1 MSADSPIIKKEL
13 REYVD
18 ILGYSESELLKKNRE
33 ETKKL
38 GPISIMQ
45 VGAAQGAFLSIL
57 CKCGKFKN
65 CLEVGVFTGYSSL
78 CISSAIEDDSRLT
91 VIDNNNEY
99 LDIAE
104 KYWKLANVTE
114 KINVIKKD
122 ALEALSE
129 LKSNS
134 DKQFDFAFIDA
145 DKANYVKYYD
155 LILPLMSRGGIL
167 CIDNTLWKGRVYDLD
182 NQTDSTQAIRSL
194 NQKIKNDK
202 RVEHSI
208 LTIYDGMT
216 ICYIK

>member
-78 CISSAIEDDSRLT
+78 CISLAIENDSRLT

-99 LDIAE
+99 LDIAK
-104 KYWKLANVTE
+104 KYLCLHPSKSIVFHQNLQS
-114 KINVIKKD
+114 
-122 ALEALSE
+122 LESKYA
-129 LKSNS
+129 
-134 DKQFDFAFIDA
+134 QFHG
-145 DKANYVKYYD
+145 
-155 LILPLMSRGGIL
+155 LPHL
-167 CIDNTLWKGRVYDLD
+167 
-182 NQTDSTQAIRSL
+182 
-194 NQKIKNDK
+194 
-202 RVEHSI
+202 
-208 LTIYDGMT
+208 
-216 ICYIK
+216 

>member
-78 CISSAIEDDSRLT
+78 CISSAIENDSRLT

-99 LDIAE
+99 LDIAK
-104 KYWKLANVTE
+104 KYWKLANVVG
-114 KINVIKKD
+114 KINVIKKN

-129 LKSNS
+129 LKSNP

-167 CIDNTLWKGRVYDLD
+167 CIDNTLWKGGVYDPD
-182 NQTDSTQAIRSL
+182 NQTDSTRAIRSL
-194 NQKIKNDK
+194 NEKIKNDK

>member
-45 VGAAQGAFLSIL
+45 VGAAQGALLSIL

-99 LDIAE
+99 LDIAK
-104 KYWKLANVTE
+104 KYWKLANVVG
-114 KINVIKKD
+114 KINVIQKD

-129 LKSNS
+129 LKSNP

-145 DKANYVKYYD
+145 DKACLLYTSPSPRD
-155 LILPLMSRGGIL
+155 
-167 CIDNTLWKGRVYDLD
+167 
-182 NQTDSTQAIRSL
+182 
-194 NQKIKNDK
+194 
-202 RVEHSI
+202 
-208 LTIYDGMT
+208 
-216 ICYIK
+216 

>member
-78 CISSAIEDDSRLT
+78 CISLAIEDDSRLT

-99 LDIAE
+99 LDIAK
-104 KYWKLANVTE
+104 KYWKLANVIE
-114 KINVIKKD
+114 KVNVIKKD

-129 LKSNS
+129 LKSNP

-155 LILPLMSRGGIL
+155 LILPLISRGGIL
-167 CIDNTLWKGRVYDLD
+167 CIDNTLWKGRACDPD
-182 NQTDSTQAIRSL
+182 NQTDSTRAIRSL
-194 NQKIKNDK
+194 NEKIKNDK

>member
-18 ILGYSESELLKKNRE
+18 IHGYSESELLKKNRE

-78 CISSAIEDDSRLT
+78 CISSAIEDNSRLT

-99 LDIAE
+99 LD
-104 KYWKLANVTE
+104 
-114 KINVIKKD
+114 
-122 ALEALSE
+122 LS
-129 LKSNS
+129 
-134 DKQFDFAFIDA
+134 
-145 DKANYVKYYD
+145 
-155 LILPLMSRGGIL
+155 LIHI
-167 CIDNTLWKGRVYDLD
+167 
-182 NQTDSTQAIRSL
+182 
-194 NQKIKNDK
+194 
-202 RVEHSI
+202 
-208 LTIYDGMT
+208 
-216 ICYIK
+216 